1 MSRLERLA
9 EQAEQ
14 LSLSDAPR
22 TVAERL
28 RLQSLSVL
36 GATAAGASAPDVA
49 PVLRL
54 AAAEGLGDLPV
65 VPGQPRLDLDSAF
78 SAAAALSVA
87 LDYDD
92 YLLCGHTGHTAHWA
106 AWRGGAALDRPWTD
120 VLNAQL
126 AANELMGRLG
136 GMCLAGRQNGQAW
149 AFLHAF
155 GGALVG
161 GLLRR
166 LPPHKLAHALAI
178 ALSRA
183 PYVDWKLFGSG
194 AKVLVAGEPL
204 RAGWRAAALAEA
216 GLEGPLDILEPGSDF
231 LAIFA
236 DGRPLDGWLTGIG
249 EAWLT
254 ETLTYKL
261 VPGCAYLGSA
271 LEALSELLI
280 EVEEYE
286 GRILGI
292 DDVLRI
298 DVDAGLLT
306 AAMELLLG
314 GDGKPPR
321 GGPDRFD
328 PVGVGFSVARSLSLL
343 LARGGA
349 LDPSAFERT
358 ALDAAAEAAGD
369 LPRRIHVHHDWRM
382 TLTAWARLKEQLGM
396 DQLLAGLGPST
407 LLATLSRARRTAGS
421 AGARDGVA
429 ASGPPGGGTGL
440 AWSELPLALAQE
452 RLEGIDS
459 PLPAVQRLGGE
470 LTREPGKLLGRGLN
484 RLAGMA
490 GAWAGDKLNRLMRPP
505 FDLAHYDL
513 HGVGLPVPV
522 RVKLLENGGRV
533 WEAERIDPGGSPA
546 RPIAEVREGVRG
558 KFLRE
563 SLRVAPNRPA
573 PMIRLADALVTEGGD
588 LPQLMGGPGEFLA
601 AWAKA

>member
-1 MSRLERLA
+1 MTRLERLA
-9 EQAEQ
+9 DWADQ
-14 LSLSDAPR
+14 LSFSDAPR

-36 GATAAGASAPDVA
+36 GATAAGTAAPDVA

-54 AAAEGLGDLPV
+54 AAQGRGDLPV
-65 VPGQPRLDLDSAF
+65 IPGQPPMDLDTALST
-78 SAAAALSVA
+78 AAALSVA

-92 YLLCGHTGHTAHWA
+92 YLLCGHTGHTAHWG
-106 AWRGGAALDRPWTD
+106 AWLGGAALDRPWSE
-120 VLNAQL
+120 VLKAQL

-166 LPPHKLAHALAI
+166 LPPHKLAQALAI

-236 DGRPLDGWLTGIG
+236 DGHPLDGWLTGLG
-249 EAWLT
+249 EAWLS
-254 ETLTYKL
+254 ETLTFKL

-271 LEALSELLI
+271 VEALTELLA
-280 EVEEYE
+280 EVEGYE
-286 GRILGI
+286 GRTLGVT
-292 DDVLRI
+292 DVLRI

-314 GDGKPPR
+314 GEGRPPR
-321 GGPDRFD
+321 GGPGRFD
-328 PVGVGFSVARSLSLL
+328 PVGTSFSVARSLSLL
-343 LARGGA
+343 LHRGA
-349 LDPSAFERT
+349 PLDPAHF
-358 ALDAAAEAAGD
+358 ALESLAAAAEAAGD
-369 LPRRIHVHHDWRM
+369 LPDRIHVHHDWRM
-382 TLTAWARLKEQLGM
+382 TLSAWGRLKEQLGM
-396 DQLLAGLGPST
+396 DQLLSGLGPST
-407 LLATLSRARRTAGS
+407 LLATATRARRAGGG
-421 AGARDGVA
+421 AARDGVA

-452 RLEGIDS
+452 RLEGLDS
-459 PLPAVQRLGGE
+459 PLPTVQRLGGE
-470 LTREPGKLLGRGLN
+470 LTHAPGKFLGRGLN
-484 RLAGMA
+484 KLAGMA
-490 GAWAGDKLNRLMRPP
+490 GAWAGERLGRLMRPP
-505 FDLAHYDL
+505 FDLADYDL

-522 RVKLLENGGRV
+522 RVKVLENGGRV
-533 WEAERIDPGGSPA
+533 WEAERTDPGGSPA
-546 RPIAEVREGVRG
+546 RPIEEVREGVRS

-573 PMIRLADALVTEGGD
+573 PLVRLADALVTEGGD
-588 LPQLMGGPGEFLA
+588 LPQLMGGPGDFLA